1 MTNMLQH
8 LLRCYQ
14 MCDRSHLL
22 ARLFIYFFLFA
33 RACFCKI
40 LNFDWLMIKSCIT
53 IFHPILQFA
62 AHNAAKKKMVA
73 DRTVQS
79 YNTVENI
86 AGITILEGWPL
97 CAQYWHLHRH
107 NYLWVKSRWWQVSFP
122 IPSLPRKRENCPWFS
137 FVLFNKTFLKLC
149 LLGP

>member
-1 MTNMLQH
+1 MANMLQH
-8 LLRCYQ
+8 LLRSYQ

-22 ARLFIYFFLFA
+22 VRLFIYFFLFA
-33 RACFCKI
+33 RVCFCKI

-53 IFHPILQFA
+53 IFHPSLQFA
-62 AHNAAKKKMVA
+62 AHNAAKKNG
-73 DRTVQS
+73 RRSYSTIVQYRLKYCR
-79 YNTVENI
+79 YNHFR
-86 AGITILEGWPL
+86 GWPL

-122 IPSLPRKRENCPWFS
+122 IPSLPRRRENCPWFS
-137 FVLFNKTFLKLC
+137 FVLFNKTFLKFC